1 MLKKNWRLKISKW
14 RIDKMTGYTEQI
26 ENGNVTTGKDFL
38 KLCTRAFGVAM
49 DMIEK
54 PLSVPTPT
62 HFEPNPYYKEK
73 YDKAVEVR
81 NKYRQMTFEE
91 AKKDIIK
98 KHNAEI
104 TQTKKFL
111 EKYKLEDEKYKKV
124 RDEIKEWIPPT
135 PQYEALK
142 NFALD
147 QIDLSMNTYLYN
159 SLEKELNKELDISDD
174 AVWKYINNM
183 NASCEK
189 NVGEAYEQWQKDLKR
204 TAEKNTWMRQL
215 LESLDNFEYAD
226 SDKDIER

>member
-38 KLCTRAFGVAM
+38 KLCTRAFVVAM

-91 AKKDIIK
+91 AKQDIIK

-135 PQYEALK
+135 PQHEALK

>member
-91 AKKDIIK
+91 AKQDIIK

>member
-1 MLKKNWRLKISKW
+1 MSKKNRRLKISKW

-91 AKKDIIK
+91 AKQDIIK

>member
-1 MLKKNWRLKISKW
+1 
-14 RIDKMTGYTEQI
+14 MTGYTEQI
-26 ENGNVTTGKDFL
+26 ENGNITTGKDFL
-38 KLCTRAFGVAM
+38 KICTRAFGVANSL
-49 DMIEK
+49 IEK

-62 HFEPNPYYKEK
+62 HFEPNPYYKEE

-91 AKKDIIK
+91 AKQDIIK

-104 TQTKKFL
+104 TQIKKFL

-135 PQYEALK
+135 PQHKSLK

>member
-1 MLKKNWRLKISKW
+1 
-14 RIDKMTGYTEQI
+14 
-26 ENGNVTTGKDFL
+26 
-38 KLCTRAFGVAM
+38 
-49 DMIEK
+49 
-54 PLSVPTPT
+54 
-62 HFEPNPYYKEK
+62 
-73 YDKAVEVR
+73 
-81 NKYRQMTFEE
+81 MTFEE
-91 AKKDIIK
+91 AKQDIIK

-104 TQTKKFL
+104 TQIKKFL

-135 PQYEALK
+135 PQHKALK

>member
-1 MLKKNWRLKISKW
+1 MSKKNQRLKISKW

-91 AKKDIIK
+91 AKQDIIK